1 MRVCVFT
8 ACNLCRILT
17 VIGKEEFRR
26 IFLFFLFD
34 KLFNFIRAILA
45 FASEIAAKITFLT
58 PEVFA
63 NLAGYNLSKMKIE
76 GGF

>member
-1 MRVCVFT
+1 M

-17 VIGKEEFRR
+17 AIGKEEFRR

-45 FASEIAAKITFLT
+45 FASEIATKITFLT
-58 PEVFA
+58 PEVFV
-63 NLAGYNLSKMKIE
+63 NLAG
-76 GGF
+76 